1 MKKIY
6 RFKHNPYP
14 PHPPPFPWPWDVC
27 LEFSKLKPRFEKI
40 LDPPPPPL
48 LTLNL
53 TLNKMKYAI
62 KALLIK
68 KETE

>member
-40 LDPPPPPL
+40 LDPPPPPVNFEL
-48 LTLNL
+48 DIEQDEIRNQSLVNQER
-53 TLNKMKYAI
+53 N
-62 KALLIK
+62 
-68 KETE
+68 